1 MRVLVTGA
9 SGFIGSH
16 VVEEL
21 LSRGYEVRVF
31 LRYNSTGYI
40 GNLSK
45 LPPGLLQEVEMYWG
59 DIRDFTSVARAVKGV
74 EAVLHLAA
82 QISVPYS
89 FQNPIDFAMNNV
101 VGTTNVLKA
110 SLDAGVR
117 KLIHVSTS
125 EIFGGSDAPLSEDS
139 PRLPRSPYAA
149 SKVGADA
156 MVKSFYYSYGLNT
169 LTVRPFNTY
178 GPRQSLRALIP
189 WIILQALKGDTVRL
203 GNLKPR
209 RDFTYVKDTARALV
223 LALEANTEGG
233 DEINLGVGRSYSVLE
248 VVEVV
253 GRVLGKELK
262 VVQDE
267 SLVRPTRMEVFNLIS
282 DNRKA
287 REVLGWE
294 PQVPLEEGIRRTVE
308 YVKENGGT
316 RLGGW
321 M

>member
-1 MRVLVTGA
+1 MKVLVTGA

-21 LSRGYEVRVF
+21 VERGYEVRVF
-31 LRYNSTGYI
+31 LRYNSTGYV

-45 LPPGLLQEVEMYWG
+45 VPPEVLDRLEMYWG
-59 DIRDFTSVARAVKGV
+59 DIRDFTSVARAVEGV
-74 EAVLHLAA
+74 DAVLHLAA

-110 SLDAGVR
+110 
-117 KLIHVSTS
+117 
-125 EIFGGSDAPLSEDS
+125 EIFGGSDYPLSETS
-139 PRLPRSPYAA
+139 LRLPRSPYAA

-156 MVKSFYYSYGLNT
+156 MVKSFYYAYGLNT
-169 LTVRPFNTY
+169 LIIRPFNTY
-178 GPRQSLRALIP
+178 GPRQSPRALIP
-189 WIILQALKGDTVRL
+189 WIILQALRGDTVRL

-223 LALEANTEGG
+223 LALESDTGG
-233 DEINLGVGRSYSVLE
+233 GEEINLGVGRSYSVLE
-248 VVEVV
+248 IVETV
-253 GRVLGKELK
+253 GKVMGKKLK

-267 SLVRPTRMEVFNLIS
+267 SLIRPTRMEVFNLIS

-287 REVLGWE
+287 REILGWE

-308 YVKENGGT
+308 YFRENGGAH
-316 RLGGW
+316 RKGW
-321 M
+321 L

>member
-1 MRVLVTGA
+1 MKVLVTGA

-21 LSRGYEVRVF
+21 VRKGYGVRVF
-31 LRYNSTGYI
+31 LRYNSTGYV

-45 LPPGLLQEVEMYWG
+45 VPQEVLDKLEMYWG
-59 DIRDFTSVARAVKGV
+59 DIRDFTSVVRAVGGV
-74 EAVLHLAA
+74 DAVLHLAA

-110 SLDAGVR
+110 SLDAGIK
-117 KLIHVSTS
+117 KLVHVSTS
-125 EIFGGSDAPLSEDS
+125 EIFGGSDSPLSETS

-156 MVKSFYYSYGLNT
+156 MVKSFYYAYGLNT
-169 LTVRPFNTY
+169 LIIRPFNTY
-178 GPRQSLRALIP
+178 GPRQSPRALIP

-223 LALEANTEGG
+223 LALEADTEGG
-233 DEINLGVGRSYSVLE
+233 EEINLGVGKSYSVLE
-248 VVEVV
+248 IVETV
-253 GRVLGKELK
+253 GRVMGKNLR

-267 SLVRPTRMEVFNLIS
+267 SLIRPTRMEVFNLIS
-282 DNRKA
+282 DNRRAK
-287 REVLGWE
+287 EILGWE
-294 PQVPLEEGIRRTVE
+294 PQVSLEEGIRRTVE
-308 YVKENGGT
+308 YFRENGGAH
-316 RLGGW
+316 REGW
-321 M
+321 L

>member
-1 MRVLVTGA
+1 MKVLVTGA

-16 VVEEL
+16 VVEDL
-21 LSRGYEVRVF
+21 LERGYDVRVF

-45 LPPGLLQEVEMYWG
+45 LPSDLLREVEMYWG
-59 DIRDFTSVARAVKGV
+59 DIRDYTSVLRATRGV
-74 EAVLHLAA
+74 DAVLHLAA

-110 SLDAGVR
+110 SLDAGVG
-117 KLIHVSTS
+117 KFVHVSTS
-125 EIFGGSDAPLSEDS
+125 EVFGGSDAPLSEDS

-156 MVKSFYYSYGLNT
+156 MVKSFHYSYGLNT
-169 LTVRPFNTY
+169 LIVRPFNTY

-189 WIILQALKGDTVRL
+189 WIILQALRGDVVRL

-223 LALEANTEGG
+223 LALARDTEGG
-233 DEINLGVGRSYSVLE
+233 DEINLGVGRSYSVLD

-253 GRVLGKELK
+253 GKVLGKELK
-262 VVQDE
+262 VVQDKG
-267 SLVRPTRMEVFNLIS
+267 LIRPSKMEVFNLIS

-294 PQVPLEEGIRRTVE
+294 PEIDLEEGIRRTVE

>member
-117 KLIHVSTS
+117 KFIHVSTS

-189 WIILQALKGDTVRL
+189 WIILQALKGNTVRL

-308 YVKENGGT
+308 YVRENGGT